1 MKAATSKKRSVIELT
16 TFHIFERKI
25 IMRAT
30 ELHKQEAPPENRQG
44 KNYFEFLFSKIMHG

>member
-30 ELHKQEAPPENRQG
+30 ELHKQEAPSENRQG
-44 KNYFEFLFSKIMHG
+44 